1 MERRAR
7 RHLQRAQELLGFGS
21 NMNFGEGNKDD
32 DENSKYYDPLTSND
46 PQSSSG
52 SLLNKLDE
60 KLRAKIIREL
70 PLEKVEM
77 LRAAS
82 KANKNEMVIGYKGD
96 HPSEVQKEFDEH
108 LRKKEMRL
116 KSLKEKLED
125 YYKLTEQDLTY
136 CLKSRDEMDLSKVQ
150 SVISAKG
157 LCPYIR
163 TIKQQCREYGTLTG
177 EQIWILFSNSI
188 VKTKQRQKG

>member
-21 NMNFGEGNKDD
+21 NMNFGEGNDD
-32 DENSKYYDPLTSND
+32 DNENSKYDDALTSND

-125 YYKLTEQDLTY
+125 YKLTEQDLRY

-150 SVISAKG
+150 SVMKDKG
-157 LCPYIR
+157 LWPYMR

-177 EQIWILFSNSI
+177 EQIWILFANSI
-188 VKTKQRQKG
+188 VKPKQRQKG